1 MPHRNKNQNTPVVG
15 AQSLVVIGIVDH
27 GPEVSHLSLCRT
39 VCCSLHAF
47 GIMFGLLSFSS
58 RRFTPT
64 PEALLLLP
72 EFFFLFV
79 LFFCLPSVLRSV
91 LCLRNVTATAQNQN
105 MAMCLCVSEGSNFVF
120 RAILLSGPLSASRST
135 R

>member
-1 MPHRNKNQNTPVVG
+1 MILLCPIEIKTKTHLLLV
-15 AQSLVVIGIVDH
+15 QSLVVIGIVDH

-72 EFFFLFV
+72 EFFFV
-79 LFFCLPSVLRSV
+79 
-91 LCLRNVTATAQNQN
+91 
-105 MAMCLCVSEGSNFVF
+105 CVVF
-120 RAILLSGPLSASRST
+120 LSAVSAEECVVSQKCDSYCPKSKYGHVPLCI
-135 R
+135 

>member
-47 GIMFGLLSFSS
+47 GIMFELLSFSS
-58 RRFTPT
+58 RLFTPT

-72 EFFFLFV
+72 EFFLFV
-79 LFFCLPSVLRSV
+79 FFFLSAVSAEECVASQKCDSYCPKSKYGHVPLCILKDLTLFF
-91 LCLRNVTATAQNQN
+91 
-105 MAMCLCVSEGSNFVF
+105 G
-120 RAILLSGPLSASRST
+120 
-135 R
+135 